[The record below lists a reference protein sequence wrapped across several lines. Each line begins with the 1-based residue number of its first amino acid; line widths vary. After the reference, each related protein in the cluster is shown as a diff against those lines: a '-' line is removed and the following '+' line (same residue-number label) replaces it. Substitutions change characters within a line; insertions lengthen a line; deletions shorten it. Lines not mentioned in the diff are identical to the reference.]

1 MTLSVLP
8 VKAKLSL
15 ISDQTVPFSFKEQ
28 NSFVWFVN
36 IEQLIQMSL
45 YIFRSCSLWVL
56 QQFKWM
62 Y

>member
-8 VKAKLSL
+8 VKAKLSF

-36 IEQLIQMSL
+36 IEELIQMSL
-45 YIFRSCSLWVL
+45 YIFRSCSL
-56 QQFKWM
+56 
-62 Y
+62 